1 MKAETKRQRKMTI
14 MKKVKEIKQI
24 RKDKIIKAEK
34 EYIKGKKKWI
44 TLNLMLPRQRN
55 TSKQ

>member
-44 TLNLMLPRQRN
+44 TLNLMLPR
-55 TSKQ
+55 